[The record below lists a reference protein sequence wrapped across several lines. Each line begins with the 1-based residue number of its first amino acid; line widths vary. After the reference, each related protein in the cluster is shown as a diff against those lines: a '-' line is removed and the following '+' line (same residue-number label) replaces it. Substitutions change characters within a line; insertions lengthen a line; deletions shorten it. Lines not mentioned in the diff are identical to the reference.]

1 MKKTAILKRVICVI
15 AILALALTCF
25 ACGEKTPSQ
34 GDEPSKSNDEQ
45 PNNGETIEL
54 EFWLVGTEEDMHYK
68 AIPAV
73 VDQFNADNPGI
84 KVNVVVGGG
93 ENDYNKKIALM
104 ADSNSLPDFFE
115 LGSVRA
121 EGFLEGGVVTEI
133 TDYIDQ
139 DSEWSSYKVIEGAYD
154 NMYKNQ
160 GGEHKVGVAI
170 NSSAAGWF
178 FNKTMFEEQGL
189 EIPQTWDELLT
200 AVKKFKEAGITPIA
214 HGASDL
220 WSIWGYFPMYNQYG
234 ITELGADIKGGNKT
248 FSETMI
254 GPYNRVKEL
263 ADAGAYPQNCS
274 AMTYAQALAMFTEGE
289 SPIITTGSWEAPN
302 FAAMEDEVVF
312 GWGFTDMPDTNYEQ
326 NVGLKGVDWFVY
338 AGSSLK
344 QSDAKLEA
352 GLKFLKYLCSPEA
365 NKILLENGFTF
376 PAYEVADMES
386 IEMDAITKSL
396 YEKISDDTQMV
407 DYASSYVDGNIN
419 DAMTNTVSSVISGDI
434 TPEEAVQQLDDSLK
448 LLQ

>member
-178 FNKTMFEEQGL
+178 FN
-189 EIPQTWDELLT
+189 I
-200 AVKKFKEAGITPIA
+200 I
-214 HGASDL
+214 S
-220 WSIWGYFPMYNQYG
+220 
-234 ITELGADIKGGNKT
+234 
-248 FSETMI
+248 
-254 GPYNRVKEL
+254 
-263 ADAGAYPQNCS
+263 
-274 AMTYAQALAMFTEGE
+274 QA
-289 SPIITTGSWEAPN
+289 
-302 FAAMEDEVVF
+302 
-312 GWGFTDMPDTNYEQ
+312 
-326 NVGLKGVDWFVY
+326 
-338 AGSSLK
+338 
-344 QSDAKLEA
+344 
-352 GLKFLKYLCSPEA
+352 
-365 NKILLENGFTF
+365 
-376 PAYEVADMES
+376 
-386 IEMDAITKSL
+386 
-396 YEKISDDTQMV
+396 
-407 DYASSYVDGNIN
+407 ASSRR
-419 DAMTNTVSSVISGDI
+419 
-434 TPEEAVQQLDDSLK
+434 
-448 LLQ
+448 